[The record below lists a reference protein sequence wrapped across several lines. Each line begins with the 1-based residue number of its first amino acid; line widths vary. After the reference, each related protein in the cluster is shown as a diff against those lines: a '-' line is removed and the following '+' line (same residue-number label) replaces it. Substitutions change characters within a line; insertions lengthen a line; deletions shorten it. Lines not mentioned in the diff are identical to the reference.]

1 MQLFRT
7 KTFKKEYAKI
17 KMTDTQYA
25 KYLKYV
31 ASILNNEDLPTES
44 RDHSLSGE
52 YSGFR
57 EFHIGGDLLVIYVI
71 EDDIL
76 RLTRIGSHAQ
86 LFK

>member
-7 KTFKKEYAKI
+7 KTFKKEYAKV
-17 KMTDTQYA
+17 KMSDTQYA
-25 KYLKYV
+25 KYLKYI
-31 ASILNNEDLPTES
+31 ASILNNENLPAES

-76 RLTRIGSHAQ
+76 RLTRIGSHSQ

>member
-1 MQLFRT
+1 M
-7 KTFKKEYAKI
+7 KV
-17 KMTDTQYA
+17 KMSDTQYA
-25 KYLKYV
+25 KYLKYI
-31 ASILNNEDLPTES
+31 ACILNDEDLPSES

-57 EFHIGGDLLVIYVI
+57 ELHIGGDLLVIYVI

-76 RLTRIGSHAQ
+76 RLTRIGSHSQ